1 MGNDLEPQKQVHRQF
16 DFLDILLMTRDEEG
30 QSSKKE
36 KHSPYD
42 YIPFSAGSRNCIGQ
56 TFPMN
61 EIKIFYWN
69 NLYCFQLELDDK
81 HTVDL
86 LPILWLWD

>member
-16 DFLDILLMTRDEEG
+16 DFLDILLMARDEEG

-56 TFPMN
+56 NFPMN
-61 EIKIFYWN
+61 EIKNFIGTICIAF
-69 NLYCFQLELDDK
+69 NLSLMISTQ
-81 HTVDL
+81 
-86 LPILWLWD
+86 